1 MYTGATNS
9 NTAQAQVFR
18 DASLC
23 QYRFFN
29 LSIDGNKMDCSL
41 GKGLYFMGQIL
52 RFAVI
57 VNVSVE
63 SPLGSVCSWSKG
75 SLMAITLLIYFF
87 FHDFRSQPN

>member
-41 GKGLYFMGQIL
+41 GKGLCFMGQIL
-52 RFAVI
+52 RFTAS

-75 SLMAITLLIYFF
+75 QSHGHHYPDLFLL
-87 FHDFRSQPN
+87 P